1 MKASILI
8 PAFNASAYLAETLLS
23 CVNQGLDSIEEIVI
37 VDDHSEDETFQIAN
51 SFASQNPEIKFINES
66 NPKKGAAQLEIMHS
80 TCPVFQPFSGWMR
93 MTFLVHG

>member
-51 SFASQNPEIKFINES
+51 SFASQILKS
-66 NPKKGAAQLEIMHS
+66 NSSLNQI
-80 TCPVFQPFSGWMR
+80 
-93 MTFLVHG
+93 